1 MLAGI
6 VNQGPGKA
14 LSPTGA
20 LRSATIA
27 TGGQLHAGREGVFM
41 LRCACLL
48 VVTSL
53 FLGACA
59 APVASATGSLYRC
72 DRNGDREQRVAC

>member
-1 MLAGI
+1 
-6 VNQGPGKA
+6 
-14 LSPTGA
+14 
-20 LRSATIA
+20 
-27 TGGQLHAGREGVFM
+27 M

-48 VVTSL
+48 VATSL

-59 APVASATGSLYRC
+59 ASAPGSLYGC

>member
-1 MLAGI
+1 
-6 VNQGPGKA
+6 
-14 LSPTGA
+14 
-20 LRSATIA
+20 
-27 TGGQLHAGREGVFM
+27 M

-48 VVTSL
+48 VATSL

-59 APVASATGSLYRC
+59 APAASAPGSLYGC

>member
-1 MLAGI
+1 
-6 VNQGPGKA
+6 
-14 LSPTGA
+14 
-20 LRSATIA
+20 
-27 TGGQLHAGREGVFM
+27 M

-59 APVASATGSLYRC
+59 APVESAMGSLYRC